1 MALSQKR
8 PKPQLKLSPID
19 YVCNPSRL
27 FREDFMET
35 MFKLKT
41 ENKFFIAGLRLSN
54 QKALR

>member
-1 MALSQKR
+1 MTLSRKR

-19 YVCNPSRL
+19 YVCNTSRL
-27 FREDFMET
+27 FREYFMET
-35 MFKLKT
+35 MFQLET

>member
-1 MALSQKR
+1 MTLSRKK
-8 PKPQLKLSPID
+8 PKPQLKLSPIG
-19 YVCNPSRL
+19 YVCNTSRL
-27 FREDFMET
+27 FHEDLMET